1 MRNNDRMDIL
11 WVGKF
16 DFRKQLGLAL
26 RVMEQL
32 RSSPNIHLHILGAG
46 NDEENARYQGMAENM
61 VLTNTVTFHGKI
73 PHNDVI
79 DYMNEADL
87 FLFTSISDETST
99 VILEALG
106 CSLPIACF
114 DACGFGPIVTP
125 DVGRKVTF
133 SNPMQS
139 VMDFKN
145 VILELYSQPELLKKM
160 SEDCSDKCKTLT
172 WEFKA
177 GQMVG
182 IYKKLYETEKY
193 CD

>member
-32 RSSPNIHLHILGAG
+32 RSFPNIHLHILGAG
-46 NDEENARYQGMAENM
+46 NDEENARYQGMTENM
-61 VLTNTVTFHGKI
+61 GLTNTVTFHGKI
-73 PHNDVI
+73 PHNEVI
-79 DYMNEADL
+79 DYMNKADL

-106 CSLPIACF
+106 CSLPIVCF
-114 DACGFGPIVTP
+114 DACGFGLIVTP

-133 SNPMQS
+133 SNPTQS
-139 VMDFKN
+139 VTDFKN
-145 VILELYSQPELLKKM
+145 VILELYSQPELLKEL
-160 SEDCSDKCKTLT
+160 SENCLEKCKTLT
-172 WEFKA
+172 WGYKA
-177 GQMVG
+177 EQMVS
-182 IYKKLYETEKY
+182 LYMLTKANGGG
-193 CD
+193 